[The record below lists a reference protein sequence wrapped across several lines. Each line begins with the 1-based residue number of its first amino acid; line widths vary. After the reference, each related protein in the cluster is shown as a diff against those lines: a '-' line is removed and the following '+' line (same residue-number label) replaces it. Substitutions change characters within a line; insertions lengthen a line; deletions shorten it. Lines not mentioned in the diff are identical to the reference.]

1 MTRFLKD
8 RRAAELLEFAVTA
21 PLVLAILLGLFQVGM
36 VAYASQ
42 MAKEASRHGAR
53 TGSVAQDLPAE
64 RAYAAAANHASSSFP
79 LGHPEVFILAP
90 GGVTV
95 AKAHRTVEEIWYF
108 LTGRGEM
115 WHKLGDQEKV
125 VEVYPGIC
133 ITIPA
138 GTHFQFR
145 SFGYEPLAALG
156 VTMPPW
162 PGEGESYRVAGPW
175 EPTVE
180 AGRD

>member
-90 GGVTV
+90 GGVTGTELRV
-95 AKAHRTVEEIWYF
+95 RVQFTVPNLFAGIGALVPGLPEGPF
-108 LTGRGEM
+108 
-115 WHKLGDQEKV
+115 
-125 VEVYPGIC
+125 EVY
-133 ITIPA
+133 
-138 GTHFQFR
+138 
-145 SFGYEPLAALG
+145 
-156 VTMPPW
+156 
-162 PGEGESYRVAGPW
+162 GEATARQEGW
-175 EPTVE
+175 
-180 AGRD
+180 